1 MNNNITSILLAAALV
16 TPALADISVQA
27 PAIAPTP
34 QNNMQPMGNCDLLA
48 TNTVRAEFVEF
59 RNLSVQKAS
68 EAQPTVARVAV
79 FEVIDSLAY
88 RKYVRYGDGQLTSG
102 TRFTIAMNRALP
114 GQPTHIVDA
123 IEHMQPGE
131 EAVMRIDHLY
141 LIGQE
146 GQNIRACG
154 RMARRAGAPQIPS
167 ATGTPAAAPAP
178 LPTTVAP
185 LGGATSPTGVQ
196 QSTTQVGPMVIH
208 TQSQSIQVTR
218 TFDAATGQMKTRMF
232 INGVEV
238 DPATKQPLAPAPQEP
253 AVAPAPEPVVQPVPT
268 NPAEERAKAAED
280 DNDDTVVDTP
290 AAPAPINPIVPI
302 TPPAPAPTSGSENF

>member
-16 TPALADISVQA
+16 A
-27 PAIAPTP
+27 PAAADLTPVPAPIVAPTAH
-34 QNNMQPMGNCDLLA
+34 NNMQPLGNCDLLA
-48 TNTVRAEFVEF
+48 SNTVRAEFVEF
-59 RNLSVQKAS
+59 RNVSVQKAD
-68 EAQPTVARVAV
+68 EAQPTMARVAV

-114 GQPTHIVDA
+114 GQPSHIVDA
-123 IEHMQPGE
+123 IEQMQPDE
-131 EAVMRIDHLY
+131 EVVMKIDHLY

-146 GQNIRACG
+146 GQNIRACS
-154 RMARRAGAPQIPS
+154 RMARRANAPQITPS
-167 ATGTPAAAPAP
+167 TGATPGAAATPAP

-185 LGGATSPTGVQ
+185 LGGAPSPTGVQ

-208 TQSQSIQVTR
+208 TQSQSIQMTR

-238 DPATKQPLAPAPQEP
+238 DPQTKQPLVPTAAPAPQP
-253 AVAPAPEPVVQPVPT
+253 AQPTPT
-268 NPAEERAKAAED
+268 NAAEEKAKAAAD
-280 DNDDTVVDTP
+280 DNDDTVIDTP
-290 AAPAPINPIVPI
+290 AATAPINSIEPI
-302 TPPAPAPTSGSENF
+302 TPPAPAPGAASDNF

>member
-1 MNNNITSILLAAALV
+1 MNNNITSLLLAAALV
-16 TPALADISVQA
+16 APAAADLAPVPA

-34 QNNMQPMGNCDLLA
+34 QNNLQPMGNCDLLA
-48 TNTVRAEFVEF
+48 SNTVRAEFVEF
-59 RNLSVQKAS
+59 RNISVQKAS
-68 EAQPTVARVAV
+68 EAQPTIARVAV

-123 IEHMQPGE
+123 IEQMQPGE
-131 EAVMRIDHLY
+131 EVVMKIDHLY

-146 GQNIRACG
+146 GQNIRACS
-154 RMARRAGAPQIPS
+154 RMARRANAPQVSPTPEAEPS
-167 ATGTPAAAPAP
+167 AP

-185 LGGATSPTGVQ
+185 LGGATSPIGVQ

-208 TQSQSIQVTR
+208 TQSQSIQMTR

-238 DPATKQPLAPAPQEP
+238 DPQTRQPLNPTANPAS
-253 AVAPAPEPVVQPVPT
+253 ATTQPTPT
-268 NPAEERAKAAED
+268 NAAEERAKAEKD
-280 DNDDTVVDTP
+280 SNDDTIIDTP
-290 AAPAPINPIVPI
+290 GATTAPINPI
-302 TPPAPAPTSGSENF
+302 TPPAPEGTSDNF